1 LASDKEYHLKI
12 QKYDEMKNPVMFFFV
27 LFAFWGQYGNAQ
39 ISSQKVSQLGFELDK
54 VLLEQFKPSEPGC
67 AVLVAHNGK
76 IVYKNGF
83 GMADLA
89 MKLPINAD
97 MVFDIGTLTKQ
108 LTAVAVMQLVEKG
121 KLSLHDPITRFIDEY
136 PTQGYNI
143 TIEHL
148 LTETSGIKDIEG
160 IDSIIGYKDFSP
172 REFINFIKTEKLEFA
187 PGSARSN
194 CNSGY
199 YLLGYIIEKV
209 SGKTCSQYIEEN
221 IFKPAGMKNPYADI
235 NANQS
240 MNRATGYQKSVNGFD
255 SLKNRTGNAANGL
268 MLNVEDYFNFYQA
281 LNSYKL
287 ITKESLE
294 ISRSNYKLE
303 NGKGS
308 GFGFGFEV
316 RNFEGKR
323 VFSQKSSSMGY
334 FASQLYF
341 PEEDIHVVVFTNCSA
356 FIDNDPVQKIFIRAI
371 TDVNSSLG
379 FKNSDSTRLFYYHF
393 LFTTKVLPNSGII
406 PVGYTNSIYIN
417 GITQNLHY
425 TTDGSEPTL
434 NSPRYNKKIQLSG
447 PNVLKVKVIPPNA
460 PDTLKSVSY
469 VYTEGVSP
477 EPILTNNGLKPG
489 LKFSY
494 YEGSWNLLP
503 DFNPLKPLLTGI
515 TQTPELSMALKN
527 EHFAMLFEGY
537 LYIEKDGLYNIFC
550 ISDDGSK
557 VFLNDKLIIDSD
569 GSHGSVPEAYVTPL
583 KKGYYPLRVEYFEGS
598 GGQELHLG
606 YWTEGNEPK
615 PFTGEMLFHDDQI
628 ANH

>member
-1 LASDKEYHLKI
+1 
-12 QKYDEMKNPVMFFFV
+12 MKNLTLFF
-27 LFAFWGQYGNAQ
+27 LALLAFYCPCGNAQ

-54 VLLEQFKPSEPGC
+54 VLSEQFKPSEPGC

-89 MKLPINAD
+89 ENLPINAD
-97 MVFDIGTLTKQ
+97 MAFDIGTLTKQ
-108 LTAVAVMQLVEKG
+108 FTAVAIMQLVEKG
-121 KLSLHDPITRFIDEY
+121 KLSLHDPITMFIEEY

-143 TIEHL
+143 TVENL

-160 IDSIIGYKDFSP
+160 IDSIIGHKDFSSH
-172 REFINFIKTEKLEFA
+172 EFINRIKTEKLEFA
-187 PGSARSN
+187 PGTARAN

-209 SGKTCSQYIEEN
+209 TGKTYGQYIEEN
-221 IFKPAGMKNPYADI
+221 ILKPAGMKNPYTDL
-235 NANQS
+235 NKNQS
-240 MNRATGYQKSVNGFD
+240 MNRATGYQKSENGFD

-268 MLNVEDYFNFYQA
+268 MLNVEDYFNFYQS

-287 ITKESLE
+287 ISKESLE
-294 ISRSNYKLE
+294 ITRSNYKLE

-323 VFSQKSSSMGY
+323 VFSQKCSSMGY
-334 FASQLYF
+334 FVDQLYF
-341 PEEDIHVVVFTNCSA
+341 LEEDINVVVFTNCSS

-379 FKNSDSTRLFYYHF
+379 FKNSDGTRLFYYHF

-447 PNVLKVKVIPPNA
+447 PNVLKVKIIPPNA

-469 VYTEGVSP
+469 VYTGGESP
-477 EPILTNNGLKPG
+477 EPILTNNSLKPG
-489 LKFSY
+489 LKYSY
-494 YEGSWNLLP
+494 FEGSWNLLP
-503 DFNPLKPLLTGI
+503 DFKQLKPVLTGI
-515 TQTPELSMALKN
+515 TQTPELSKALKKDN
-527 EHFAMLFEGY
+527 FAMLFEGY

-557 VFLNDKLIIDSD
+557 FFLDNKLMIDSD
-569 GSHGSVPEAYVTPL
+569 GSHGTVPEACVTPL

-598 GGQELHLG
+598 GGQELYLG
-606 YWTEGNEPK
+606 CWTEGNDPK
-615 PFTGEMLFHDDQI
+615 PITGDMLFHDDQI